1 MASGDVRLVE
11 PDVHAVGTS
20 LASLGELRLPE
31 RPSCS
36 LSPVTG
42 GGVGPDQ
49 TVAYPN
55 YQTILTRLI
64 VVPRSL
70 ATEPNVV
77 ACPDSLLLLVESAS
91 SSWG

>member
-1 MASGDVRLVE
+1 MLSAPRSRAWVSSD
-11 PDVHAVGTS
+11 
-20 LASLGELRLPE
+20 
-31 RPSCS
+31 S
-36 LSPVTG
+36 LSARPVPCPPVTG